1 MISFAPSL
9 VRLLA
14 VCIAVG
20 GMSAGGVRGANAA
33 PIKVRIIP
41 AGSYRPLLR
50 GEREA
55 EVMAVSAFALA
66 ETPVTNAQFLAFVR
80 AVPKWQRSRVSPL
93 FADAQYLAQ
102 WTGDTE
108 LGPAVDPDAPV
119 VRVSWFAASAYA
131 RWTGGRLPSTAE
143 WEWAATVGYT
153 VPNGR
158 EDPELQAALF
168 QWLARPTAD
177 RLPAVQTARAD
188 LHGVRG
194 LHALVWEWV
203 ADFNQAMVT
212 GESRADTG
220 LDRNLFCGSGAVG
233 ARDPDDYAAFMRQA
247 LRSSLRSRDT
257 TTSLG
262 FRCAYDLKP

>member
-1 MISFAPSL
+1 MMP
-9 VRLLA
+9 RTLA
-14 VCIAVG
+14 VVRFLAACLAVG
-20 GMSAGGVRGANAA
+20 GMSVVGARGAEAPAA
-33 PIKVRIIP
+33 GARVIP
-41 AGSYRPLLR
+41 AGTYRPLLR

-55 EVMAVSAFALA
+55 EVVSVAPFRLA
-66 ETPVTNAQFLAFVR
+66 ETPVTNAEFLAFVV
-80 AVPKWQRSRVSPL
+80 AVPKWRRSRVSPL

-102 WTGDTE
+102 WAGDTE

-131 RWTGGRLPSTAE
+131 RWVGGRLPSTAE
-143 WEWAATVGYT
+143 WEWAATAGYT
-153 VPNGR
+153 VANGR
-158 EDPELQAALF
+158 EDPELQAALY

-177 RLPAVQTARAD
+177 RLPTVQSARVD
-188 LHGVRG
+188 VHGIRG
-194 LHALVWEWV
+194 LHGLVWEWV

-247 LRSSLRSRDT
+247 LRSSLRARDT

-262 FRCAYDLKP
+262 FRCAYDLIP